1 MYCHKCGA
9 QNEEIARFCRACGT
23 QLKTDSFASN
33 PYKKVILVN
42 CGRNKLNVIKEIRM
56 LTGAGL
62 AEAKNQSE
70 RTPAVLKQG
79 ISETEA
85 QQIKNTFTAIGAV
98 VEIN

>member
-1 MYCHKCGA
+1 MYCYKCGA

-23 QLKTDSFASN
+23 QLKTNSFTSN

-62 AEAKNQSE
+62 ADAKNLAE
-70 RTPAVLKQG
+70 WTPAVLKDG
-79 ISETEA
+79 ISEAEA
-85 QQIKNTFTAIGAV
+85 QQIKSAFTAIGAV

>member
-1 MYCHKCGA
+1 MYCYKCGA

-23 QLKTDSFASN
+23 QLKTSSFVSN
-33 PYKKVILVN
+33 PYKKAVLVN
-42 CGRNKLNVIKEIRM
+42 CGRNKVKVIKEIRM

-62 AEAKNQSE
+62 AEAKNLSE
-70 RTPAVLKQG
+70 QTPSVLKEC

-98 VEIN
+98 IEIS

>member
-1 MYCHKCGA
+1 MYCYKCGA
-9 QNEEIARFCRACGT
+9 QNEEIARFCCACGT
-23 QLKTDSFASN
+23 QLKTDSFTSN

-42 CGRNKLNVIKEIRM
+42 CGRNKINVIKEIRM

-62 AEAKNQSE
+62 AEANNLSE
-70 RTPAVLKQG
+70 RTPAVLKEG

-85 QQIKNTFTAIGAV
+85 QQIKNTFTAIGAI

>member
-1 MYCHKCGA
+1 MYCYKCGA

-33 PYKKVILVN
+33 PYRKVILVN
-42 CGRNKLNVIKEIRM
+42 SGRNKINVIKEIRM
-56 LTGAGL
+56 LTRTSL
-62 AEAKNQSE
+62 AEAKNLSE
-70 RTPAVLKQG
+70 RTPAVLKEG

-98 VEIN
+98 VKIN

>member
-1 MYCHKCGA
+1 MYCYKCGA
-9 QNEEIARFCRACGT
+9 QNEDIARFCRACGT
-23 QLKTDSFASN
+23 QLKTDSFVSN

-62 AEAKNQSE
+62 AEAKNLSE
-70 RTPAVLKQG
+70 RTPSVLKEG

-98 VEIN
+98 IEIS

>member
-1 MYCHKCGA
+1 MYCYKCGA

-23 QLKTDSFASN
+23 QLKTDSFTSN
-33 PYKKVILVN
+33 PYKKVVLVN
-42 CGRNKLNVIKEIRM
+42 CGRNKINVIKEIRM

-62 AEAKNQSE
+62 AEAKNLSE
-70 RTPAVLKQG
+70 RTPAVLKDG

-98 VEIN
+98 VVIN

>member
-1 MYCHKCGA
+1 MYCYKCGA
-9 QNEEIARFCRACGT
+9 QNEKIARFCRACGT
-23 QLKTDSFASN
+23 QLKTDSFTGN
-33 PYKKVILVN
+33 PYKKVVLVS
-42 CGRNKLNVIKEIRM
+42 CGKNKINVIKEIRM

-62 AEAKNQSE
+62 AEAKILSE
-70 RTPAVLKQG
+70 RTPVVLKDG

>member
-1 MYCHKCGA
+1 MWCLKRRNSSLLPC
-9 QNEEIARFCRACGT
+9 CGT
-23 QLKTDSFASN
+23 QLNTDSFVSN

-62 AEAKNQSE
+62 AEAKNLSE
-70 RTPAVLKQG
+70 RTTAVLKEG

-85 QQIKNTFTAIGAV
+85 QQIKNAFTAIGAV

>member
-1 MYCHKCGA
+1 MYCCKCGT

-62 AEAKNQSE
+62 AEAKNLSE